1 MILVTNNT
9 RRRIDDLEYNLTL
22 IKRILD
28 DTTENAK
35 LAAMASEDIQE
46 RYDQLKRDVDQLI
59 SLVAIRWHHK

>member
-22 IKRILD
+22 IKGILD

-35 LAAMASEDIQE
+35 LAATASEDIQE

-59 SLVAIRWHHK
+59 SLVAIRWHDK

>member
-35 LAAMASEDIQE
+35 LAATASEDIQE
-46 RYDQLKRDVDQLI
+46 RYDQLKCDVDQLI
-59 SLVAIRWHHK
+59 SLVAIRWHDK

>member
-35 LAAMASEDIQE
+35 LAATASEDVQE

-59 SLVAIRWHHK
+59 SLVAIRWHDK

>member
-35 LAAMASEDIQE
+35 LAATASEDIQE

-59 SLVAIRWHHK
+59 SLVAIRWHDK